1 MCGLTRES
9 IEALIEEIIDA
20 VEMTEDRDQQFEL
33 VRTVLESQG
42 IIEEVL

>member
-1 MCGLTRES
+1 MCGLTKES

-20 VEMTEDRDQQFEL
+20 VEMTEDRYQQFEL

-42 IIEEVL
+42 IIEEVQ